1 MLGLRRTQFLHL
13 GYPEFTLENL
23 ALLSEEYDFV
33 AADRALHRC
42 DRIEDAASE
51 IMRVLRPGGW
61 FVLTT
66 CLIDLDSSAGMD
78 LRLGR
83 PKALEGLFPPGAS
96 IAAHGWGNLAGH
108 ALASWVVG
116 QKVSPSPEIVP
127 TVATRASRWRPYRFK
142 PRAAKIG
149 VTAMARNE
157 AP

>member
-1 MLGLRRTQFLHL
+1 MLELRRTQFLHL

-23 ALLSEEYDFV
+23 ALLSEEHDFV

-61 FVLTT
+61 
-66 CLIDLDSSAGMD
+66 IDLDSSAGMD

-96 IAAHGWGNLAGH
+96 IAAHG
-108 ALASWVVG
+108 
-116 QKVSPSPEIVP
+116 
-127 TVATRASRWRPYRFK
+127 
-142 PRAAKIG
+142 
-149 VTAMARNE
+149 
-157 AP
+157 